1 MTARDIM
8 LLIRIIFFGSLLGN
22 TFDAFPTRLRGQ
34 KAKGSSAVFE
44 LLFYLATFWL
54 MLPAKWILQRRRS
67 AVEMS
72 TEIGGKP

>member
-34 KAKGSSAVFE
+34 KAKAGIQIVDLEGLTDPVCIKLLTDNQQLVDAVR
-44 LLFYLATFWL
+44 
-54 MLPAKWILQRRRS
+54 I
-67 AVEMS
+67 
-72 TEIGGKP
+72 TE